1 MEINRKWTMKKED
14 SWRESNLN
22 FSPLA
27 IRTKKNR
34 RRKVERSIVRNCF
47 RGKILVLFPTFL
59 LDRPVRIIIVRLFIT
74 MLVTIKNNDRRGSD
88 ESLAR
93 RWNIKFGISRERE
106 RVGDELSPDL
116 PDGVMAWI

>member
-59 LDRPVRIIIVRLFIT
+59 LDRIIIVRLFIT

-93 RWNIKFGISRERE
+93 R
-106 RVGDELSPDL
+106 
-116 PDGVMAWI
+116 